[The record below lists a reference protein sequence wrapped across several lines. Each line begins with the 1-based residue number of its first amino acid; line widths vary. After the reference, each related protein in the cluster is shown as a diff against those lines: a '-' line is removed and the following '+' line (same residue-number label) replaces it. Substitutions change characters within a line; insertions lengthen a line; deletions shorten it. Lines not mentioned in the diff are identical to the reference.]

1 MNDIVIKRNEAM
13 KTRGFRIPTY
23 QYEALSKEAIKKGAD
38 ISKVLRAIL
47 DWWIK
52 DQK

>member
-1 MNDIVIKRNEAM
+1 MEIEIKRNEAM

-38 ISKVLRAIL
+38 ISKVVRAVI
-47 DWWIK
+47 DMWMN
-52 DQK
+52 QK